1 MFAVGLYIC
10 WPTRLA
16 TTPIIFGARLS
27 QLRLTERIHSL
38 TSVALLSSLAALFLI
53 EQLRSIKT
61 KIVTEAV

>member
-1 MFAVGLYIC
+1 L
-10 WPTRLA
+10 
-16 TTPIIFGARLS
+16 TTSSGGQNANNFPSRE
-27 QLRLTERIHSL
+27 LRLTERIHSL